1 MKTTFSRTF
10 FPAAIILLV
19 ALILVGGSFR
29 LLAKNF
35 LQSQAMDRLKSNGS
49 VIAQAAAT
57 YYTDGTLTDRDF
69 LTSLSVAA
77 SISGADAVIC
87 DANGSLLMCSDAPLG
102 CKHQGLVINDPVY
115 LRRVLS
121 SDYVQST
128 GVIQGL
134 YSDPRYVVA
143 TPIRDHTTGKSVGF
157 VLISTSMLS
166 SAIVLEKLSDIYLY
180 VSLLVILVAVV
191 VMTIYARSHS
201 VPLRD
206 MARTA
211 SAFGHGDFSAR
222 VRLRKGSPVEI
233 QELTLSFNNM
243 ADSLEKSEYQR
254 KEFVA
259 NVSHELKTPMT
270 TIGGYV
276 DGILDGTI
284 PEEKHAYYMQIV
296 SDETK
301 RLNRLVRSMLDISR
315 LQAQGGIPEHLK
327 SRFDVADCAGRVL
340 ITFEKKITDKAL
352 QVQVQMPEYP
362 VFTEACEDYVTQ
374 VIYNLVDN
382 AVKFC
387 SEGGN
392 LSLQIRESQKK
403 LYVSIA
409 NDGITIPPEELP
421 LVFDRFHKLDKSRAE
436 NRDSWGLGL
445 HIVKTIICSHGE
457 NISVSSH
464 NGRTE
469 FTFTL
474 PHVN

>member
-1 MKTTFSRTF
+1 MKTTFSRIF
-10 FPAAIILLV
+10 FPATIILLV
-19 ALILVGGSFR
+19 ALVAIGSSFQ
-29 LLAKNF
+29 LLTKNF
-35 LQSQAMDRLKSNGS
+35 LQHQAIERLKNDGS
-49 VIAQAAAT
+49 VISQAAAT
-57 YYTDGTLTDRDF
+57 YYANGTLSDRDF

-77 SISGADAVIC
+77 SISGNDAVIC
-87 DANGSLLMCSDAPLG
+87 NEKGLLLMCSDAPLG
-102 CKHQGLVINDPVY
+102 CKHQGLMISDPQY
-115 LRRVLS
+115 LQQVLS
-121 SDYVQST
+121 SAHVQSS
-128 GVIQGL
+128 GVIHGL
-134 YSDPRYVVA
+134 YEDPRYVVA
-143 TPIRDHTTGKSVGF
+143 TPIRDSSTGKSMGF
-157 VLISTSMLS
+157 VIVSTPMLS
-166 SAIVLEKLSDIYLY
+166 SSIILDKLSDIYLY
-180 VSLLVILVAVV
+180 VSLLVIFVAIA

-222 VRLRKGSPVEI
+222 VRLRKGSPIEI
-233 QELTLSFNNM
+233 QELTLAFNNM
-243 ADSLEKSEYQR
+243 ADSLEKSETQR

-284 PEEKHAYYMQIV
+284 PEEKHQHYMQIV

-301 RLNRLVRSMLDISR
+301 RLNRLVRSMLDISK
-315 LQAQGGIPEHLK
+315 LQAQGGIPAHLK
-327 SRFDVADCAGRVL
+327 SRFDVTECAGRVL
-340 ITFEKKITDKAL
+340 ITFEQKITHKAL
-352 QVQVQMPEYP
+352 QVQVDMPEHP
-362 VFTEACEDYVTQ
+362 VFTEACEDYITQ

-387 SEGGN
+387 PDGGD
-392 LSLQIRESQKK
+392 LGLQIREGQKK
-403 LYVSIA
+403 LYISVT
-409 NDGITIPPEELP
+409 NDGQTIPPEELP
-421 LVFDRFHKLDKSRAE
+421 LMFERFHKLDKSRAQ

-445 HIVKTIICSHGE
+445 HIVKTIVCSHGE

-464 NGRTE
+464 NGKTS